1 MALTDEQLQAK
12 LVQTRDE
19 LIQRRLD
26 IVSKPKPSYNID
38 GQEVKWSEYL
48 KQLDASIERIDED
61 LNKFE
66 GPFEE
71 VTVAYSGP

>member
-1 MALTDEQLQAK
+1 MALTDEEIQAK
-12 LVQTRDE
+12 LAQTRDE

-38 GQEVKWSEYL
+38 GQEVKWAEYL
-48 KQLDASIERIDED
+48 KQLDASIARIDED

>member
-19 LIQRRLD
+19 LIQRRLTV
-26 IVSKPKPSYNID
+26 VSKPKPSYNID